1 MVRPRKYNDHDYSTL
16 IKNDELKTLY
26 PGMKYSIYEDEDG
39 SIHGETLCA
48 TFDIAKTRE
57 DYEKLSE
64 EKLEDIIY
72 CGEMSIAR

>member
-1 MVRPRKYNDHDYSTL
+1 MIRPRKYNDHDYSIL
-16 IKNDELKTLY
+16 IKKDELKTLC

>member
-1 MVRPRKYNDHDYSTL
+1 
-16 IKNDELKTLY
+16 
-26 PGMKYSIYEDEDG
+26 MKYFLYENEDG
-39 SIHGETLCA
+39 SIYGETLCA

-57 DYEKLSE
+57 EYEKFSE

>member
-1 MVRPRKYNDHDYSTL
+1 MIRPRKSNDHDYSIL
-16 IKNDELKTLY
+16 LKKGELKTLS
-26 PGMKYSIYEDEDG
+26 PGMKYAIYEDEDG
-39 SIHGETLCA
+39 NIHGETLCS